1 MRRPWLAVL
10 ALAIVGVLIGVLAYN
25 AGYSHGL
32 AHSGTAVQVV
42 REVGFFPFGFFAIF
56 FVAMFALRIF
66 FWSSWRRRGP
76 WGNQGGPRGRMQD
89 RFDEWH
95 EQRHDAERRN

>member
-1 MRRPWLAVL
+1 MRRPWLAVVG
-10 ALAIVGVLIGVLAYN
+10 LAIVGIVIGVLAYN

-56 FVAMFALRIF
+56 FVGMFVLRIF

-76 WGNQGGPRGRMQD
+76 WGRQGHIED
-89 RFDEWH
+89 RFDQWH
-95 EQRHDAERRN
+95 EKKHDMESRN

>member
-1 MRRPWLAVL
+1 MRRPWFGVI
-10 ALAIVGVLIGVLAYN
+10 ALTIVGVGIGLLAYN

-32 AHSGTAVQVV
+32 AHSGTAVAVV
-42 REVGFFPFGFFAIF
+42 REPGFFPFGFFAIF
-56 FVAMFALRIF
+56 FVAMFAVRIF

-76 WGNQGGPRGRMQD
+76 WGPRCHMED

-95 EQRHDAERRN
+95 EKRHEIKS